1 MSNDQISSLLSIV
14 LIVMLV
20 VLFLLVI
27 IYFIVRAK
35 TNPKKEKKTKDNLS
49 RANTKTSTQKSTAIS
64 YNKQSIYSFMEF
76 DKIEDNMIVRKNGNK
91 FLMVI
96 ECQGVNYDLMSG
108 LEKNS
113 VEQGFIQFLNTL
125 RYPIQIY
132 VQTRTVNLE
141 SGIIKYKDR
150 INAIRDRL
158 QKKQME
164 YARKEAMGY
173 SPVELNKARLEV
185 TREQNLY
192 EYGVDLVNNTERMSL
207 NKNIL
212 RKHYYIIIDYV
223 PEDINTS
230 DYGKDEITGMAFSE
244 LYTKAQAIAISILVV
259 LFGYVLIKESSYASF
274 FTFIKLE
281 IFAIVFFSITYFLI
295 RGNKK
300 AWCYCMSIVAIVA
313 GATVNPI
320 CIGTSPL
327 YETKISQAIQEIKME
342 DPDAL
347 WAGNTNITSQYLIA
361 NGVDCLNGVHTYPS
375 FGWLKKIDPE
385 GKYDYIYNRY
395 AHIHITLGEETSF
408 VLLVDDSYQAILTY
422 DNVKELGIKYYY
434 SSGEMPDEIINEF
447 KLEPVYS
454 DKEAQQYIYKI
465 N

>member
-1 MSNDQISSLLSIV
+1 MNNDQITNLLSIV

-27 IYFIVRAK
+27 IYFIIKAK
-35 TNPKKEKKTKDNLS
+35 TNPKKEKKAKDNIS
-49 RANTKTSTQKSTAIS
+49 QSNTKNNTQKSTAIN

-173 SPVELNKARLEV
+173 SPIELNKARLEV

-244 LYTKAQAIAISILVV
+244 LYTKAQTIISALAVCNVNGKILDSNGLAELLYIAYNRDDAEIYDLEKALNAGYDELYSTGEDV
-259 LFGYVLIKESSYASF
+259 LQKRMKELDEKIERDAQQLANDSLREAMAETEEQKRVREKEEQMDQLIKQMAQIIIEENQELVGSDVAEKAKEKV
-274 FTFIKLE
+274 TKQKR
-281 IFAIVFFSITYFLI
+281 T
-295 RGNKK
+295 RKK
-300 AWCYCMSIVAIVA
+300 VSK
-313 GATVNPI
+313 T
-320 CIGTSPL
+320 
-327 YETKISQAIQEIKME
+327 EEE
-342 DPDAL
+342 
-347 WAGNTNITSQYLIA
+347 
-361 NGVDCLNGVHTYPS
+361 
-375 FGWLKKIDPE
+375 E
-385 GKYDYIYNRY
+385 G
-395 AHIHITLGEETSF
+395 
-408 VLLVDDSYQAILTY
+408 
-422 DNVKELGIKYYY
+422 
-434 SSGEMPDEIINEF
+434 
-447 KLEPVYS
+447 
-454 DKEAQQYIYKI
+454 
-465 N
+465 

>member
-173 SPVELNKARLEV
+173 SPVELNKAKLEV

-244 LYTKAQAIAISILVV
+244 LYTKAQAIISALAVCNVNGKILDSNGLAELLYIAYNRDDAEIYDLEKALNAGYDELYSTGEDV
-259 LFGYVLIKESSYASF
+259 LQKRMKELDEKIERDAQQLANESLREAMVETEEQKKVREKEEQMDELIKQMAQIIIDENQELVGSEVAEKAKEKV
-274 FTFIKLE
+274 TKQKR
-281 IFAIVFFSITYFLI
+281 T
-295 RGNKK
+295 RKK
-300 AWCYCMSIVAIVA
+300 V
-313 GATVNPI
+313 
-320 CIGTSPL
+320 
-327 YETKISQAIQEIKME
+327 TKTEE
-342 DPDAL
+342 E
-347 WAGNTNITSQYLIA
+347 
-361 NGVDCLNGVHTYPS
+361 
-375 FGWLKKIDPE
+375 E
-385 GKYDYIYNRY
+385 G
-395 AHIHITLGEETSF
+395 
-408 VLLVDDSYQAILTY
+408 
-422 DNVKELGIKYYY
+422 
-434 SSGEMPDEIINEF
+434 
-447 KLEPVYS
+447 
-454 DKEAQQYIYKI
+454 
-465 N
+465 

>member
-1 MSNDQISSLLSIV
+1 MSNDQITNLLSIV

-27 IYFIVRAK
+27 IYFIIKAK
-35 TNPKKEKKTKDNLS
+35 TNPKKEKKAKDNIS
-49 RANTKTSTQKSTAIS
+49 QSNTKKNTQKSTAIN

-164 YARKEAMGY
+164 YTRKEAMGY

-230 DYGKDEITGMAFSE
+230 DYGKDEIIGMAFSE
-244 LYTKAQAIAISILVV
+244 LYTKAQTIISALAVCNVNGKILDSNGLAELLYIAYNRDDAEIYDLEKALNAGYDELYSTGEDV
-259 LFGYVLIKESSYASF
+259 LQKRMKELDEKIERDAQQLANDSLREAMAETEEQKRVREKEEQMDQLIKQMAQIIIEENQELVGSDVAEKAKEKV
-274 FTFIKLE
+274 TKQKR
-281 IFAIVFFSITYFLI
+281 T
-295 RGNKK
+295 RKK
-300 AWCYCMSIVAIVA
+300 VSK
-313 GATVNPI
+313 T
-320 CIGTSPL
+320 
-327 YETKISQAIQEIKME
+327 EEE
-342 DPDAL
+342 
-347 WAGNTNITSQYLIA
+347 
-361 NGVDCLNGVHTYPS
+361 
-375 FGWLKKIDPE
+375 E
-385 GKYDYIYNRY
+385 G
-395 AHIHITLGEETSF
+395 
-408 VLLVDDSYQAILTY
+408 
-422 DNVKELGIKYYY
+422 
-434 SSGEMPDEIINEF
+434 
-447 KLEPVYS
+447 
-454 DKEAQQYIYKI
+454 
-465 N
+465 

>member
-1 MSNDQISSLLSIV
+1 MNNDQITNLLSIV

-27 IYFIVRAK
+27 IYFIIKAK
-35 TNPKKEKKTKDNLS
+35 TNPKKEKKAKDNIS
-49 RANTKTSTQKSTAIS
+49 QANTKNNTQKSTAIN

-164 YARKEAMGY
+164 YTRKEAMGY
-173 SPVELNKARLEV
+173 SPIELNKARLEV

-230 DYGKDEITGMAFSE
+230 DYGKDEIIGMAFSE
-244 LYTKAQAIAISILVV
+244 LYTKAQTIISALAVCNVNGKILDSNGLAELLYIAYNRDDAEIYDLEKALNAGYDELYSTGEDV
-259 LFGYVLIKESSYASF
+259 LQKRMKELDEKIERDAQQLANDSLREAMAETEEQKRVREKEEQMDQLIKQMAQIIIEENQELVGSDVAEKAKEKV
-274 FTFIKLE
+274 TKQKR
-281 IFAIVFFSITYFLI
+281 T
-295 RGNKK
+295 RKK
-300 AWCYCMSIVAIVA
+300 V
-313 GATVNPI
+313 
-320 CIGTSPL
+320 
-327 YETKISQAIQEIKME
+327 TKTEE
-342 DPDAL
+342 E
-347 WAGNTNITSQYLIA
+347 
-361 NGVDCLNGVHTYPS
+361 
-375 FGWLKKIDPE
+375 E
-385 GKYDYIYNRY
+385 G
-395 AHIHITLGEETSF
+395 
-408 VLLVDDSYQAILTY
+408 
-422 DNVKELGIKYYY
+422 
-434 SSGEMPDEIINEF
+434 
-447 KLEPVYS
+447 
-454 DKEAQQYIYKI
+454 
-465 N
+465 